1 MNYELIMNYERIAKS
16 PNEIEEIST
25 YVLFFIIY
33 WVVSFVLAAGYRAY
47 LPAPYLDV
55 LDIAS
60 LPPYRRGGGA
70 KITKMMR
77 FLRKL
82 QKKRGNLAFFKK
94 KS

>member
-1 MNYELIMNYERIAKS
+1 MSAPSNTKQITVKA

-55 LDIAS
+55 QGIAS
-60 LPPYRRGGGA
+60 LPPYRRGGEA

>member
-25 YVLFFIIY
+25 FVLFFIIY

-55 LDIAS
+55 HGHRFTPS
-60 LPPYRRGGGA
+60 LQERRG
-70 KITKMMR
+70 
-77 FLRKL
+77 
-82 QKKRGNLAFFKK
+82 
-94 KS
+94 S

>member
-1 MNYELIMNYERIAKS
+1 MQ
-16 PNEIEEIST
+16 
-25 YVLFFIIY
+25 VFFILFSVHFAVYQYINSKY
-33 WVVSFVLAAGYRAY
+33 LYRTH
-47 LPAPYLDV
+47 V
-55 LDIAS
+55 
-60 LPPYRRGGGA
+60 